1 MKKFIA
7 IMCISLFATVTLAQG
22 KFTVPTPTDQQKFQ
36 TAAWQWNSAYLH
48 LISYGKSNGKSVEEI
63 ASSVGDDW
71 TKTWNK
77 EDGFDGLVSS
87 MLYICVCMVP
97 DGSVEILEQTDNKI
111 VIKVK
116 GWYPYLKERGT
127 FLNVSY
133 AEFIEF
139 MNIGVNKIA
148 EFMGATFSQ
157 KDTEDGLVMNFGKK

>member
-1 MKKFIA
+1 MKKFIVT
-7 IMCISLFATVTLAQG
+7 MCISLFVTVAIAQG

-36 TAAWQWNSAYLH
+36 TSAWEWNYAYLH
-48 LISYGKSNGKSVEEI
+48 LINYGKSNGKSVEEI

-77 EDGFDGLVSS
+77 EEGFDGLVNS

-97 DGSVEILEQTDNKI
+97 DGSVEILEQTNSKV

-116 GWYPYLKERGT
+116 AWVPDLKKRGT

-133 AEFIEF
+133 SEFLEF
-139 MNIGVNKIA
+139 MNIGIIKIA
-148 EFMGATFSQ
+148 DFMGATYSQ
-157 KDTEDGLVMNFGKK
+157 KDTEDGLYMNFGKK